1 MLMQFF
7 ALLSLLIFLLSIP
20 SVSIGQIIENPSR
33 PLAKEAGR
41 VLKLTE
47 VWRITDERGDFYL
60 QAPRNLQTATD
71 GSIFIADNDEFLR
84 FSADGN
90 FIKDI
95 FKKGQGPGEIGG
107 SFMYF
112 VQGRDV
118 FIQDLSSW
126 RLWRADFDGVFQ
138 EHIVIKNKDISVLIG
153 VVPDGYIFIRMVW
166 PPRSEWT
173 GRMMEVLHYV
183 DFFSKDGSDKRDFA
197 TFKTNAFLSPRSA
210 TNWDSSITALSP
222 DGKSLYAFFGREYLI
237 EIVNLEGSPAAKRF
251 RRTYPRV
258 PHVEKSWERDFRKK
272 YDRPKLEYETDIKGL
287 FPIEGC
293 VWVETSTEDKTKGRL
308 IDVFDKGGRFIDGF
322 YLGPGRTLMAVR
334 EGYIFCQ
341 EKNEDETITIVKY
354 GIGN

>member
-1 MLMQFF
+1 MRKSF
-7 ALLSLLIFLLSIP
+7 ALLSLVIFLLSIP

-33 PLAKEAGR
+33 PLANDAGR

-47 VWRITDERGDFYL
+47 VWRITDEGGDFYL
-60 QAPRNLQTATD
+60 QAPRNLQTEIG
-71 GSIFIADNDEFLR
+71 GSIFITDSDEFLR
-84 FSADGN
+84 FSADGK
-90 FIKDI
+90 FIKNI

-118 FIQDLSSW
+118 FIQDLNSW

-138 EHIVIKNKDISVLIG
+138 EQIAIKNKDISVLIG
-153 VVPDGYIFIRMVW
+153 VVPDGFIFISMVW

-173 GRMMEVLHYV
+173 GRMMDVLHIV
-183 DFFSKDGSDKRDFA
+183 DFFSKDDSDRRNIA
-197 TFKTNAFLSPRSA
+197 TFKTNAFLSPQTA

-222 DGKSLYAFFGREYLI
+222 DGKSLYAFFGREYHI
-237 EIVNLEGSPAAKRF
+237 EIVNLGGSLAAKRF

-258 PHVEKSWERDFRKK
+258 PHVEKSWESDSRKK
-272 YDRPKLEYETDIKGL
+272 YGFPKIEYETDIKGL
-287 FPIEGC
+287 YPIEGR

-308 IDVFDKGGRFIDGF
+308 IDVFNKDGRFIDSF
-322 YLGPGRTLMAVR
+322 YLGPGRSLMAVR
-334 EGYIFCQ
+334 ESHIFCQ

-354 GIGN
+354 RIGN